1 MEGLELD
8 IFQNEYNQTR
18 YNFILSE
25 CVIYSLYWDNE
36 IYHTESIRNNVTTF
50 LEKVLTTNEN
60 ETIYTQIING
70 ETALKKIDNKLEII
84 VRSMSA
90 SSIFICNNE
99 IIIKKILENMLINI
113 NIFKI
118 EHNYYTQ

>member
-36 IYHTESIRNNVTTF
+36 IYHTESIRNNVTNF

-118 EHNYYTQ
+118 EHNY

>member
-36 IYHTESIRNNVTTF
+36 IYHTESIRKNVTTF